1 MEEHRKKIKLKVKEN
16 RKPGFDRYIS
26 ILSKAIGLLFIGF
39 SFYYFVD
46 SQGSNFLNNI
56 IAFFTS
62 SNDSQIIY
70 KNNGEFTI
78 EIIISLLIGYLPGLF
93 GILTIQHYSRKNN
106 LSANKYLLPILIFMA
121 IYNTIMCFYW
131 FYYYGFFY
139 YYNYIIAG

>member
-46 SQGSNFLNNI
+46 SQGSDFLKNK

-62 SNDSQIIY
+62 SNDSQIIS
-70 KNNGEFTI
+70 KNNNGEFPV
-78 EIIISLLIGYLPGLF
+78 EIIISLLIGYLPGVF
-93 GILTIQHYSRKNN
+93 GIITVQHYSK
-106 LSANKYLLPILIFMA
+106 KYNF
-121 IYNTIMCFYW
+121 N
-131 FYYYGFFY
+131 
-139 YYNYIIAG
+139 